1 MPVTNVGSR
10 WSSGDLIFYEKYVS
24 LGAIGNILTIGDD
37 AVMVG
42 SATNDI
48 DFKVF
53 LGSAAE
59 YVLFDVGNSKLLIT
73 KTFTPP
79 STTYVDTVR
88 INSYPTMI
96 SGATTRGLQV
106 LSECLAGTGG
116 AYMVG
121 ITGIAEQD
129 STKHITGV
137 MTAGCFSLINAAA
150 NPCLMS
156 ALELTWKN
164 TSGTGGT
171 DSPYI
176 LLREY
181 SGAGGSKCQNL
192 FDFHDVTVGSA
203 SATALICEMGNA
215 TTASHVI
222 KFLVDGTPYWILC
235 DSTAPA

>member
-1 MPVTNVGSR
+1 MPVTKVKSR
-10 WSSGDLIFYEKYVS
+10 WASGDLIFYEGDVS
-24 LGAIGNILTIGDD
+24 RAAIANILTIGDD
-37 AVMVG
+37 AVTVG

-48 DFKVF
+48 DLKVF

-79 STTYVDTVR
+79 STAYVDTVR

-106 LSECLAGTGG
+106 LSEALAGSGG

-129 STKHITGV
+129 STKRISGV
-137 MTAGCFSLINAAA
+137 MAAGCFSLISAAP
-150 NPCLMS
+150 NPSLMC

-164 TSGTGGT
+164 TSAVGGT
-171 DSPYI
+171 TQPYI

-181 SGAGGSKCQNL
+181 SGAGQDCISLLNL
-192 FDFHDVTVGSA
+192 FDATVESA
-203 SATALICEMGNA
+203 SATEIICEKGS
-215 TTASHVI
+215 TTHTHCIRFMV
-222 KFLVDGTPYWILC
+222 GTTPYWILAG
-235 DSTAPA
+235 STAPA